1 MKKEMDTWIST
12 VKLLLLCATVMY
24 VAPLVRYD
32 VVLPWLR
39 PPYLYV
45 VVNGIILTIAVTSRF
60 GHRSQPPEPHLR
72 PHYGLISVRTP
83 PPEYFAR
90 FSAAADDAELDMAP
104 FSIRYAA
111 EEAPPLPSS
120 AVHGGDEV
128 VVELRPVV
136 VNGLRVFNVGR
147 AEEET
152 VRGGGSGGAC
162 GAPSPEGNFPV
173 AELECFV
180 PAVREKP
187 VRSGHR
193 RMTKSA
199 TQKVRRPKVESH
211 DETLDNVWKKIKEGA
226 PQAGHESAPPQEV
239 RKKLVA
245 QLLQPAVRVRRDHMS
260 KSKSFKE
267 PRVRKDPPPI
277 QKEHSPSLDELNR
290 RVEAFI
296 KKFNEEMKL
305 QRQKSLDE
313 YMEMINRG
321 A

>member
-1 MKKEMDTWIST
+1 MKKEMNTWILT

-24 VAPLVRYD
+24 VAPLVPYD
-32 VVLPWLR
+32 VVLAWLR
-39 PPYLYV
+39 PPYIYV

-72 PHYGLISVRTP
+72 PNYGLIS
-83 PPEYFAR
+83 
-90 FSAAADDAELDMAP
+90 
-104 FSIRYAA
+104 
-111 EEAPPLPSS
+111 
-120 AVHGGDEV
+120 
-128 VVELRPVV
+128 
-136 VNGLRVFNVGR
+136 
-147 AEEET
+147 
-152 VRGGGSGGAC
+152 
-162 GAPSPEGNFPV
+162 GNFPV

-199 TQKVRRPKVESH
+199 TQKVRRPKVEAH
-211 DETLDNVWKKIKEGA
+211 DETLDTVWKKIKEGA

-239 RKKLVA
+239 RQKLVA
-245 QLLQPAVRVRRDHMS
+245 QLLQPAVQLRRDHMS

-267 PRVRKDPPPI
+267 RRVRKDPPSI